1 MTNDKF
7 LKTDADERYRSSQKG
22 YYVNGESTPL
32 RKKLGLFEMEDWID
46 KIIINSHSPTIK

>member
-7 LKTDADERYRSSQKG
+7 RKTNTDERYRSSQKG

-32 RKKLGLFEMEDWID
+32 RKKLGIFEKEDLND

>member
-32 RKKLGLFEMEDWID
+32 RKKLGIFEKEDLND

>member
-7 LKTDADERYRSSQKG
+7 RKTDADERYRSSQKG
-22 YYVNGESTPL
+22 YYVKGESTPL
-32 RKKLGLFEMEDWID
+32 RKKLGIFEKEDLNN